1 MPLGTRG
8 YSGGLPRS
16 QDPGC
21 IAIVRPQLA
30 GICMAGKK
38 RRLKIALIGYGA
50 ISQTLF
56 DVFREKKPPIDIVG
70 VLVRPGRAADVRK
83 AVGRKVEVVEALP
96 ALLKLKPD
104 VVVEAASQEAV
115 RDWGETILKKGIDL
129 MVIATGAYGDP
140 KLFARHVK
148 AAEKGG
154 ARLRLPSGAIA
165 GLDGLLAMRLGRL
178 DRVKYVSIKPPHAW
192 TGTPAETEFDLP
204 SISQPTV
211 IFRGK
216 PADAGRLYPKNANLA
231 VTVALCG
238 AGLDRTEIELV
249 ADPTLPAGTN
259 ASRLEIV
266 GDSGE
271 IRMERLGRAMPDN
284 PKTGVL
290 TALTMADD
298 LMKIVRASDW

>member
-1 MPLGTRG
+1 
-8 YSGGLPRS
+8 
-16 QDPGC
+16 
-21 IAIVRPQLA
+21 
-30 GICMAGKK
+30 MARKKK
-38 RRLKIALIGYGA
+38 RNGKRLRIALIGYGA
-50 ISQTLF
+50 ISQMLF
-56 DVFREKKPPIDIVG
+56 DVFKEKKPPIDIVG
-70 VLVRPGRAADVRK
+70 VLVRPGRAK
-83 AVGRKVEVVEALP
+83 ATQKQLGRKVAVVETLP

-104 VVVEAASQEAV
+104 VVVEAASQQAV

-140 KLFARHVK
+140 KLWQKHR
-148 AAEKGG
+148 AAAAKSG

-165 GLDGLLAMRLGRL
+165 GLDGLLAMRLGKL
-178 DRVKYVSIKPPHAW
+178 ERVKYISIKPPHAW
-192 TGTPAETEFDLP
+192 SGTPAETDFDLP
-204 SISQPTV
+204 SIKEPTV
-211 IFRGK
+211 IFQGT

-238 AGLDRTEIELV
+238 AGLERTDIELV
-249 ADPTLPAGTN
+249 ADPTLPPGTN

-271 IRMERLGRAMPDN
+271 IHLERLGRAMPDN

-298 LMKIVRASDW
+298 LMKMVRASDW

>member
-1 MPLGTRG
+1 
-8 YSGGLPRS
+8 
-16 QDPGC
+16 
-21 IAIVRPQLA
+21 
-30 GICMAGKK
+30 MAKEK
-38 RRLKIALIGYGA
+38 RLKIALIGYGA
-50 ISQTLF
+50 ISQMLF

-70 VLVRPGRAADVRK
+70 VLVRPGRVVATQKTLGKR
-83 AVGRKVEVVEALP
+83 VEVVDSLK

-104 VVVEAASQEAV
+104 VVVEAASQQAV
-115 RDWGETILKKGIDL
+115 RDWGETILKKGFDF

-140 KLFARHVK
+140 KLWKSHVR
-148 AAEKGG
+148 AAEKSG

-165 GLDGLLAMRLGRL
+165 GLDGLLAMRLGTL
-178 DRVKYVSIKPPHAW
+178 TKVKYVSIKPPHAW

-204 SISQPTV
+204 SIKEPTV

-238 AGLDRTEIELV
+238 AGLEHTEIELV
-249 ADPTLPAGTN
+249 ADPTLPPGTN
-259 ASRLEIV
+259 ASRLEV
-266 GDSGE
+266 VSDSGE
-271 IRMERLGRAMPDN
+271 MTMQRLGRAMPDN

-298 LMKIVRASDW
+298 LLKIVRSSDW

>member
-1 MPLGTRG
+1 
-8 YSGGLPRS
+8 
-16 QDPGC
+16 
-21 IAIVRPQLA
+21 
-30 GICMAGKK
+30 MAKK
-38 RRLKIALIGYGA
+38 KRLKIALIGYGA

-56 DVFREKKPPIDIVG
+56 DVFAAKKPAIDVVG
-70 VLVRPGRAADVRK
+70 ILVRPGRAK
-83 AVGRKVEVVEALP
+83 ETQKKVG
-96 ALLKLKPD
+96 D
-104 VVVEAASQEAV
+104 VVVEAASQQAV
-115 RDWGETILKKGIDL
+115 RDWGETILKKGVDL

-140 KLFARHVK
+140 KLYKKHIK
-148 AAEKGG
+148 AAEKSG

-165 GLDGLLAMRLGRL
+165 GLDGLLAMRLGKL

-204 SISQPTV
+204 SIKEPTV

-238 AGLDRTEIELV
+238 AGLQRTDIELV
-249 ADPTLPAGTN
+249 ADPTLPPGTN

-271 IRMERLGRAMPDN
+271 INLQRLGRSMPDN

-298 LMKIVRASDW
+298 LMKMVRASDW

>member
-1 MPLGTRG
+1 
-8 YSGGLPRS
+8 
-16 QDPGC
+16 
-21 IAIVRPQLA
+21 
-30 GICMAGKK
+30 MARKK
-38 RRLKIALIGYGA
+38 RLKIALIGYGA

-56 DVFREKKPPIDIVG
+56 DLFREKKPDIDIVG
-70 VLVRPGRAADVRK
+70 VLVRPGRAKATQK
-83 AVGRKVEVVEALP
+83 AVGRKVAVVESLK
-96 ALLKLKPD
+96 ALLKLEPE
-104 VVVEAASQEAV
+104 VVVEAASQQAV

-140 KLFARHVK
+140 ALYKRHIK
-148 AAEKGG
+148 AAEKSG
-154 ARLRLPSGAIA
+154 ARLRLPAGAIA
-165 GLDGLLAMRLGRL
+165 GLDGLLAMRLGTL
-178 DRVKYVSIKPPHAW
+178 ERVKYTSIKPPHAW

-204 SISQPTV
+204 SITEPTV

-238 AGLDRTEIELV
+238 AGLEKTEIELV

-259 ASRLEIV
+259 ASLLHV
-266 GDSGE
+266 VSDSGE
-271 IRMERLGRAMPDN
+271 LKLERVGKAMPDN

-290 TALTMADD
+290 TALTMADE

>member
-1 MPLGTRG
+1 
-8 YSGGLPRS
+8 
-16 QDPGC
+16 
-21 IAIVRPQLA
+21 
-30 GICMAGKK
+30 MAKKKK
-38 RRLKIALIGYGA
+38 RLRIALIGYGA

-56 DVFREKKPPIDIVG
+56 DLFREKKPPIDIVG
-70 VLVRPGRAADVRK
+70 VLVRTGRTKAVQK
-83 AVGRKVEVVEALP
+83 AVGRKVAVVDTLP

-104 VVVEAASQEAV
+104 VVVEAASQQAV
-115 RDWGETILKKGIDL
+115 QDWGETILKKGIDL

-148 AAEKGG
+148 AAEKSG

-165 GLDGLLAMRLGRL
+165 GLDGLLAMRLGKL
-178 DRVKYVSIKPPHAW
+178 DRVKYISIKPPHAW

-216 PADAGRLYPKNANLA
+216 PSDAGRLYPKNANLA